1 MTRVYIGDDP
11 NLIGLC
17 DWEHNGYHDSDFYM
31 AVLNRTTGEVT
42 KEEIGTT
49 RFAAPPEYTG
59 YKQELT
65 DHDVRMALTWL
76 EDRIYHLIRQAEH
89 DDVLAP
95 DSIEVGTA
103 VILLQDHRS
112 QAKETS
118 VEPCL
123 KCDGIGKWVN
133 PRNSED
139 VRDCFGCEG
148 TGERHRPGEKVRGDD
163 GKLAHIVYPAGTV
176 GTVCWVGT
184 FRQIYARGYNQLDR
198 STISTKIE
206 LADGTAVA
214 IPLAKLRL
222 DKEPLSDDELRRRAH
237 ALAYHCKF
245 GAVFGRGY
253 AWDSKNRTQQWLKDH
268 PDFKWFDE
276 DEASD

>member
-1 MTRVYIGDDP
+1 MTRTYIGDNPD
-11 NLIGLC
+11 LVGLC
-17 DWEHNGYHDSDFYM
+17 DWEDNGYHDSDFYM
-31 AVLNRTTGEVT
+31 AVLNRKTGEVI
-42 KEEIGTT
+42 KQEIGTT

-59 YKQELT
+59 YRQDLT
-65 DHDVRMALTWL
+65 ADDVRMALTWL
-76 EDRIYHLIRQAEH
+76 EERIYRLIKQAEY
-89 DDVLAP
+89 DEVLMP
-95 DSIEVGTA
+95 DSIEEGTA

-112 QAKETS
+112 QVREIN
-118 VEPCL
+118 VEPCH
-123 KCDGIGKWVN
+123 KCAGTGGWVN
-133 PRNSED
+133 PRDPED
-139 VRDCFGCEG
+139 VRDCFGCNG
-148 TGERHRPGEKVRGDD
+148 TGERRVVGEKVCGDD
-163 GKLAHIVYPAGTV
+163 GKLARIVYPAGMV

-184 FRQIYARGYNQLDR
+184 FRQIYARGYNKLDR
-198 STISTKIE
+198 STISTKVE

-253 AWDSKNRTQQWLKDH
+253 AWDSKNRTQRWLKDH